1 MKGIILLL
9 VCCLLV
15 ARAIAQPHYAISG
28 TVRLGN
34 EPAPNATITL
44 TPGNTLKTSNDNG
57 FFRFPALFAG
67 QYQLKI
73 ALNGY
78 PEKDTIL
85 TLTKNTSLDIN
96 FGNGGSVKL
105 NEVVV
110 SAGKNDLAAG
120 KLRDVSGTAIY
131 ASKKTELIQLK
142 NINANLAN
150 NNTRQV
156 YARIPGLN
164 IWEYDRG
171 GLQLGIGGRGLSP
184 DRSSNFNTR
193 QNGYDISADALGYP
207 ESYYTPSLEAVD
219 RIEIIRGAAS
229 LQYGP
234 QFGGLVNFIMKE
246 GPEDKKLELT
256 SRQTGGSYGFF
267 NSFNSIGGTVAK
279 GKLRY
284 YGFYQYKR
292 GDDWRPNS
300 HYEQHNAFAKLSWQ
314 LNTRLKLTGEYTFST
329 YLAQQPGGLTD
340 AQFNEDPSVS
350 VRARNWFKVNWNL
363 ISLSADYRFSD
374 RSRLNLRNY
383 TLQGG
388 RAALGLLSYINRPD
402 NGGERDYLD
411 DKYNNFGSELRYIHQ
426 YDLVYGLRSTLLV
439 GGRYYHGLTLR
450 KQGSAN
456 DGSGA
461 DFRFNGTEPDKS
473 SYEFPGINTA
483 AFAENI
489 FQLSKRWSVT
499 PGIRFEH
506 IDTRANGYY
515 YKQNI
520 FIASEKIAETKSNPR
535 SFFLLGIGS
544 SWKFKNGTEMYGNI
558 SQNYRSINFN
568 DLRVVN
574 ANAKVDPNLKDE
586 TGFNADLGY
595 RGNYKGWLYFDVS
608 TFYLQYNDRI
618 GSVFTRDTNF
628 MTYRLRTNVADSRN
642 IGLETLVEGDVLKA
656 ISKGKSKYK
665 LNVYTNVSLI
675 DARYINT
682 KNTAIQDKLVEN
694 VPPLLVRWGVSF
706 GSPRVNVT
714 YQYSYQA
721 KQYSDATNTEITP
734 TAVDG
739 AIPSF
744 NVMDLSLS
752 YNWRKFIVYS
762 GINNLANTRYFTRR
776 AEGYPGPGILPA
788 NKRNVYLTV
797 QWKW

>member
-1 MKGIILLL
+1 
-9 VCCLLV
+9 V
-15 ARAIAQPHYAISG
+15 
-28 TVRLGN
+28 
-34 EPAPNATITL
+34 
-44 TPGNTLKTSNDNG
+44 
-57 FFRFPALFAG
+57 
-67 QYQLKI
+67 
-73 ALNGY
+73 
-78 PEKDTIL
+78 
-85 TLTKNTSLDIN
+85 
-96 FGNGGSVKL
+96 
-105 NEVVV
+105 
-110 SAGKNDLAAG
+110 
-120 KLRDVSGTAIY
+120 
-131 ASKKTELIQLK
+131 
-142 NINANLAN
+142 
-150 NNTRQV
+150 
-156 YARIPGLN
+156 
-164 IWEYDRG
+164 
-171 GLQLGIGGRGLSP
+171 
-184 DRSSNFNTR
+184 
-193 QNGYDISADALGYP
+193 
-207 ESYYTPSLEAVD
+207 
-219 RIEIIRGAAS
+219 
-229 LQYGP
+229 
-234 QFGGLVNFIMKE
+234 
-246 GPEDKKLELT
+246 
-256 SRQTGGSYGFF
+256 
-267 NSFNSIGGTVAK
+267 
-279 GKLRY
+279 
-284 YGFYQYKR
+284 
-292 GDDWRPNS
+292 
-300 HYEQHNAFAKLSWQ
+300 
-314 LNTRLKLTGEYTFST
+314 
-329 YLAQQPGGLTD
+329 
-340 AQFNEDPSVS
+340 
-350 VRARNWFKVNWNL
+350 
-363 ISLSADYRFSD
+363 
-374 RSRLNLRNY
+374 
-383 TLQGG
+383 
-388 RAALGLLSYINRPD
+388 
-402 NGGERDYLD
+402 
-411 DKYNNFGSELRYIHQ
+411 
-426 YDLVYGLRSTLLV
+426 
-439 GGRYYHGLTLR
+439 
-450 KQGSAN
+450 
-456 DGSGA
+456 
-461 DFRFNGTEPDKS
+461 
-473 SYEFPGINTA
+473 
-483 AFAENI
+483 
-489 FQLSKRWSVT
+489 
-499 PGIRFEH
+499 RFEH

-595 RGNYKGWLYFDVS
+595 RGNYKGWLYLDVS

-788 NKRNVYLTV
+788 NKRNVYVTV